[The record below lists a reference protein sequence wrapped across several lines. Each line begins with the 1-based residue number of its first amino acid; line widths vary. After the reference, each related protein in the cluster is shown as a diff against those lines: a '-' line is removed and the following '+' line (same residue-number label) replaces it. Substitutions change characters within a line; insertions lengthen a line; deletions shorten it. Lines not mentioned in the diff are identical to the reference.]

1 MTVLTA
7 VVSGLITKDTK
18 HMQID
23 DHPSCHHRLVR
34 TIRTYFLQ
42 STRTGHLGDMD
53 KVWFCVRA
61 AAGLKDVR
69 LHDLRLDSAMG
80 EPSFSASTNR
90 ATEVFV
96 AQRRSMIYCGR
107 VRGIPE
113 RRDCSWLPT
122 LRGFPDQHKKGQKN
136 MEFR

>member
-42 STRTGHLGDMD
+42 STRTGHLG
-53 KVWFCVRA
+53 VWTRYGFASVLQLGSRTFVFMIS
-61 AAGLKDVR
+61 GIL
-69 LHDLRLDSAMG
+69 LLRY
-80 EPSFSASTNR
+80 ASQ
-90 ATEVFV
+90 V
-96 AQRRSMIYCGR
+96 G
-107 VRGIPE
+107 
-113 RRDCSWLPT
+113 
-122 LRGFPDQHKKGQKN
+122 
-136 MEFR
+136 